1 MGLLKLYV
9 ITKLIIS
16 SIMWLVKQGG
26 RNITVELF
34 VLVSLQL
41 LVYASEEFILLSS
54 LKAQF

>member
-54 LKAQF
+54 LKARF

>member
-1 MGLLKLYV
+1 
-9 ITKLIIS
+9 
-16 SIMWLVKQGG
+16 MWLVKQGG